1 MPLTESDIQ
10 KIAQTVDQ
18 VTGPRFTRLE
28 ERLQSLEAGQNN
40 LVTSIDQMLA
50 IVRRHEEEWLVLRA
64 QHAKIR
70 DLLLRKGIATED
82 ELAVA

>member
-1 MPLTESDIQ
+1 MTLTESDIQ
-10 KIAQTVDQ
+10 TIAKSVAE
-18 VTGPRFTRLE
+18 VTGPEFARVN
-28 ERLQSLEAGQNN
+28 ERLGTLETGQDKI
-40 LVTSIDQMLA
+40 LTSIDGMLK

-70 DLLLRKGIATED
+70 DLLLSKGIATED